1 MPSLPAQW
9 IAHKAADGTKFE
21 YKASCFVTA
30 DGEFTIEIH
39 PDLLLSAKR
48 LSKNGVGVSRARVD
62 ASERVYC
69 NNLQDGIRFLH
80 DCAKDFMT
88 VKQTT
93 ERVIVYEAEFNLAFW
108 KMPDGSIQG
117 NGSGTNAGQWHRL
130 HYENMGKDSNN
141 KTNMFRVGLCAAVY
155 DKVTTIRKSGN
166 IVRYL
171 DPNDLKDGSPAANLN
186 SFTTLDVETKNI
198 GNSYCKTRE
207 MPYTDQAATFFYEV
221 MLGMCA
227 LAERIDNVIAN
238 EAILKNAI
246 ASRSSNLLT
255 NSQ

>member
-9 IAHKAADGTKFE
+9 IAYTAPDKTKFE

-30 DGEFTIEIH
+30 EGQFTIEIH

-48 LSKNGVGVSRARVD
+48 LNRSGVSVSAARRD
-62 ASERVYC
+62 TAERLYC

-80 DCAKDFMT
+80 DCARDFMT
-88 VKQTT
+88 VEQTT
-93 ERVIVYEAEFNLAFW
+93 ERVIAYKAEFNLSFW
-108 KMPDGSIQG
+108 KMPDGSIRG
-117 NGSGTNAGQWHRL
+117 NGSGANAGQWHRL
-130 HYENMGKDSNN
+130 HYENKGSCSQNRTDVFS
-141 KTNMFRVGLCAAVY
+141 VGLCAAVY

-171 DPNDLKDGSPAANLN
+171 DPQDLQDGSPAAKLN
-186 SFTTLDVETKNI
+186 SFTTLDVETKGI
-198 GNSYCKTRE
+198 GKEWCKTRE

-238 EAILKNAI
+238 ESRLLEAIEKGSTKLLK
-246 ASRSSNLLT
+246 
-255 NSQ
+255 